1 MMAIPNIATTGLRD
15 ALQIAIESFNAGKL
29 LEAER
34 LAIAISLDYPSSF
47 EANNLLAGCLLT
59 NAKLERAAETY
70 KTVLQ
75 LDPSYEIGH
84 FNLAVC
90 LQDLGRLNE
99 ALESYSSAIALN
111 ATFSSAYFNRGSV
124 LKSLGRYSEA
134 VSDLARAFG
143 LEPSRTDFCNSLGDA
158 LEKLGRYQEAI
169 NIFEKCINPDNEHR
183 IIGCLYSEGKL
194 EEANEMLASL
204 ASRDRERKSY
214 RIPLASISAFISDQ
228 TGSKNS
234 YPLVEDP
241 ISQISTTN
249 IIPQIQAKTGDWGL
263 FLEDLVSELRD
274 LTRFSWTHTATKN
287 GSQTEQVLFNSKSAS
302 VLLLKELIEEQ
313 IDSYRDRVLG
323 TSSEPFGLFWPSDPD
338 LAGWFVELSSGGYQE
353 MHTHDTAWLSGVFY
367 LEVPEGPIEN
377 EGAIRFSLCNER
389 YPRIR
394 PEIEALNYKPKV
406 GDLVLFPSSLPH
418 GTVPIGDG
426 KCRLCVA
433 FDLLPK
439 NQITQ

>member
-124 LKSLGRYSEA
+124 LKSLGRYLEA

>member
-34 LAIAISLDYPSSF
+34 LAIAISLEYPSSF

-90 LQDLGRLNE
+90 LQDLDRLNE

-169 NIFEKCINPDNEHR
+169 NIFEKCVNPDNEHR

-234 YPLVEDP
+234 YPLIEDP

-313 IDSYRDRVLG
+313 IDSYRNRVLG

-394 PEIEALNYKPKV
+394 PDIEALNYKPKV

-439 NQITQ
+439 NHITQ